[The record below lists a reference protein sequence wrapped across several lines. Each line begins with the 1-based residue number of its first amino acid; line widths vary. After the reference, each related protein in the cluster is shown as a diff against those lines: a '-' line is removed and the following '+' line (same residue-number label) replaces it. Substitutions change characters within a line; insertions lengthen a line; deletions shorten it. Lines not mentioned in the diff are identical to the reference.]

1 MEQKTISINPNL
13 FSFNNSKSKKTSRK
27 ELPLKIQKPTNLKR
41 ELIKKIRTYQNKTR
55 KNKKYSFDDRFN
67 NEFRDS
73 IEYLRNVMDE
83 KNINDQNSVPQT
95 SPSPTS
101 TQSRSI
107 SQSSNIVTSNVSPI
121 QNVPA
126 PQPINT
132 VPSMK
137 TLQPLQNKDIIK
149 DDVPWGVLKNGSK
162 PTYRNWIRNQTLKQ
176 KKEHNPSLTDNYV
189 SKQNNDIEEFKIEK
203 REPRKIKKKITRKK
217 YSCGKSKTK
226 KQIGIL
232 IKGMESKNK
241 VLKEHRNLKQESI
254 QNIKNYL
261 YKKSFIKVG
270 TTAPDKILRDMYES
284 LILTGDIHNKNSH
297 IMIHNYMSENT

>member
-13 FSFNNSKSKKTSRK
+13 FNINNSKSKKKLSKK

-41 ELIKKIRTYQNKTR
+41 ELIKKIKTYQNKTR

-67 NEFRDS
+67 SEFRDS

-83 KNINDQNSVPQT
+83 KNIDEQPSLPQINTASSRPISTTPLPSLSQTPKLVP
-95 SPSPTS
+95 PV
-101 TQSRSI
+101 I
-107 SQSSNIVTSNVSPI
+107 SQRQTISQPVNTSQHVNNDV
-121 QNVPA
+121 
-126 PQPINT
+126 
-132 VPSMK
+132 
-137 TLQPLQNKDIIK
+137 IK
-149 DDVPWGVLKNGSK
+149 DDLPWGILKNGSK

-189 SKQNNDIEEFKIEK
+189 SKQNNDIEELKIEK

-232 IKGMESKNK
+232 IKGIESKNK

>member
-13 FSFNNSKSKKTSRK
+13 FSINNSKSKKKISKK

-41 ELIKKIRTYQNKTR
+41 ELIKKIKTYQNKTR
-55 KNKKYSFDDRFN
+55 KNRKYSFDDRFN

-83 KNINDQNSVPQT
+83 KNINNET
-95 SPSPTS
+95 SLTQINTLPST
-101 TQSRSI
+101 SI
-107 SQSSNIVTSNVSPI
+107 SKPLPSLSQTPSVVAPVINENQNIPVT
-121 QNVPA
+121 
-126 PQPINT
+126 QPVN
-132 VPSMK
+132 
-137 TLQPLQNKDIIK
+137 TLQLVNNDLIK
-149 DDVPWGVLKNGSK
+149 DDIPWGILKNGSK

-176 KKEHNPSLTDNYV
+176 KKEHNPLLTENYI
-189 SKQNNDIEEFKIEK
+189 SQQNNDIKEFKLEK
-203 REPRKIKKKITRKK
+203 SEPRKIKKKITRKK

-232 IKGMESKNK
+232 IKGIESKNK
-241 VLKEHRNLKQESI
+241 VLKEHRHLKKESI

-284 LILTGDIHNKNSH
+284 LILTGDINNKNSH

>member
-67 NEFRDS
+67 SEFRDS

-101 TQSRSI
+101 TQSQSI
-107 SQSSNIVTSNVSPI
+107 SQSSNIVTPNVSPI

-126 PQPINT
+126 LQPINT
-132 VPSMK
+132 VPSME

-149 DDVPWGVLKNGSK
+149 DDLPWGILKNGSK

-176 KKEHNPSLTDNYV
+176 KKQEDPILTDNYLAQ
-189 SKQNNDIEEFKIEK
+189 QNNIEELKIEK
-203 REPRKIKKKITRKK
+203 REPRKIKKKITKK
-217 YSCGKSKTK
+217 NTYVVNQ
-226 KQIGIL
+226 KQ
-232 IKGMESKNK
+232 KNK
-241 VLKEHRNLKQESI
+241 LV
-254 QNIKNYL
+254 
-261 YKKSFIKVG
+261 
-270 TTAPDKILRDMYES
+270 
-284 LILTGDIHNKNSH
+284 
-297 IMIHNYMSENT
+297 

>member
-67 NEFRDS
+67 SEFRDS

-101 TQSRSI
+101 TQSQSI
-107 SQSSNIVTSNVSPI
+107 SQSSNIVTPNVSPI

-126 PQPINT
+126 LQPINT
-132 VPSMK
+132 VPSME

-149 DDVPWGVLKNGSK
+149 DDLPWGILKNGSK

-176 KKEHNPSLTDNYV
+176 KKQEDPILTDNYLAQ
-189 SKQNNDIEEFKIEK
+189 QNNIEELKIEK
-203 REPRKIKKKITRKK
+203 REPRKIKKKITKKK
-217 YSCGKSKTK
+217 YLCGKSKTK
-226 KQIGIL
+226 KQIGVI
-232 IKGMESKNK
+232 IKGIESKNK
-241 VLKEHRNLKQESI
+241 VLNEHCGLKKESI
-254 QNIKNYL
+254 QNVKNYL